1 MATDCKRVVPD
12 GPDGDHDGQFSVLV
26 DQLLCGVFREFF
38 FEFHLWRVLVASQ
51 AVYTQLA
58 PILVAILDELQDQKD
73 SVMNSAICTGSF
85 VKYLTWQPGWLFFLQ
100 FGAIF

>member
-1 MATDCKRVVPD
+1 MAKDWKRVLPD

-26 DQLLCGVFREFF
+26 DQLLGGVFGQFF

-73 SVMNSAICTGSF
+73 HQKCNLYWLLCEILSLAARF
-85 VKYLTWQPGWLFFLQ
+85 VLRF
-100 FGAIF
+100 